1 MTKEERE
8 TKIQQILNANGDIP
22 TITEALMAIRD
33 EFDDYDSRWGDRD
46 REREEYVAEAERLR
60 EENRRLKEKN
70 YDLFMRITGDEVKEE
85 QAKDTE
91 EDGKTLT
98 FEELFETKERG

>member
-8 TKIQQILNANGDIP
+8 SRIQQILNANGDIP
-22 TITEALMAIRD
+22 VITEALMAIRD
-33 EFDDYDSRWGDRD
+33 EFEDYDNRWSDMD
-46 REREEYVAEAERLR
+46 RERNEYVAEAERLR

-70 YDLFMRITGDEVKEE
+70 YDLFMRITGDTVKEE
-85 QAKDTE
+85 QKEDIK
-91 EDGKTLT
+91 EDGETLT

>member
-8 TKIQQILNANGDIP
+8 SRIQQILNANGDIP
-22 TITEALMAIRD
+22 VITEALMAIRD
-33 EFDDYDSRWGDRD
+33 EFEDYDNRWSDVD
-46 REREEYVAEAERLR
+46 RERNEYVAEAERLR

-70 YDLFMRITGDEVKEE
+70 YDLFMRITGDTAKEE
-85 QAKDTE
+85 QKEDIK
-91 EDGKTLT
+91 EDGETLT

>member
-1 MTKEERE
+1 MTREERE

-22 TITEALMAIRD
+22 VITEALMAIRD
-33 EFDDYDSRWGDRD
+33 EFDDYDNRWADRD
-46 REREEYVAEAERLR
+46 RERDEYVAEAERLR

-70 YDLFMRITGDEVKEE
+70 YDLFMRITGEEVKNDQKE
-85 QAKDTE
+85 DTE